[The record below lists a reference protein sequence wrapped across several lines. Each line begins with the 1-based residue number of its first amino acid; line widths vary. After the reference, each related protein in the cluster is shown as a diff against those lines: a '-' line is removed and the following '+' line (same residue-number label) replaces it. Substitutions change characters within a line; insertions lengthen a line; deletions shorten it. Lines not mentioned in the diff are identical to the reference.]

1 MTFIGHVWL
10 WSMASFSPSDT
21 CTEPDISIIKDA
33 INQHKLG
40 DTLFFF
46 QKIDVNLQCYPW
58 WFMGAMN
65 I

>member
-33 INQHKLG
+33 THKKAPQVPPQS
-40 DTLFFF
+40 T
-46 QKIDVNLQCYPW
+46 
-58 WFMGAMN
+58 
-65 I
+65 